1 MAKHSTEWQPEDVI
15 AELLVI
21 NEDTWG
27 ALERLGVTEQT
38 HLRLHFDYAGDD
50 EAANAQLADYL
61 RGETDYEVQAVEDG
75 VTGSTQPRTVNLESL
90 NEWVR
95 WMVLAGHE
103 HGGCKFDGWDSTVH
117 S

>member
-1 MAKHSTEWQPEDVI
+1 MTKHSTEWQPEDVI
-15 AELLVI
+15 GELLVI

-38 HLRLHFDYAGDD
+38 LVRLHFDYAGDE
-50 EAANAQLADYL
+50 EAGNAQLADYL
-61 RGETDYEVQAVEDG
+61 QRETDYEVQVVEDG
-75 VTGSTQPRTVNLESL
+75 VTGSTQPRTINLESL